1 MRSAVTVSD
10 GLGPTAEEIGRQLE
24 RILSSNEFHAPKR
37 GRSFLAFVV
46 NETLAG
52 RSEFLKAFTIAN
64 VVFGREASFDP
75 QNDPVVRIEAGRIRR
90 ALERYYLVAG
100 KDDAIILTV
109 PKGGYVPHFEYARG
123 GPVEG
128 VLADQPETLP
138 IAAPA
143 PVASPPAEKRPGGPL
158 VAFGLASG
166 LAAVLALL
174 FILAGAFPATWAP
187 PARSPAPD
195 AAEPRVIVEFF
206 AESGPDDASSDIARG
221 LRDDII
227 GQLAQFRDIVV
238 VADPLKNRR
247 SGGADYALQ
256 GNVQL
261 DGSRFRSVAR
271 LVRQSDGAVIWAN
284 NYDADLH
291 AQNKLVIQSD
301 IARQVA
307 SAIAQPYGAL
317 FQTETSAIAQPQNG
331 DQDAYACTLA
341 YYSYRQTMNT
351 QSHAAARDCL
361 QQATQR
367 FPANATSWALLAL
380 VYLDEMRFRYKLGM
394 SPFSAQPLELAIGAV
409 DRAASLEPENPRVLQ
424 ALMLVNFFRGDI
436 DKALEAGTAAYAANP
451 DDVDVAGEYGMR
463 LAMSGKWQSG
473 CELLSVALNK
483 SGRPRGYYEAGMALC
498 GLMRND
504 MATAEE
510 WARMSDLGSNPMHHL
525 VLLAVLGTA
534 GKAADAKVEKD
545 WLDGHAPVLM
555 ANIRREISLRL
566 PRQQDQERFYGGLR
580 AAGVNVASTQQ

>member
-1 MRSAVTVSD
+1 MRSAVNVSD

-64 VVFGREASFDP
+64 VVFGRDASFDP

-100 KDDAIILTV
+100 TDDEVVLTV
-109 PKGGYVPHFEYARG
+109 PKGGYVPRFEYAHG
-123 GPVEG
+123 GPVE
-128 VLADQPETLP
+128 VALADEPQKPPVKEPE
-138 IAAPA
+138 
-143 PVASPPAEKRPGGPL
+143 PVAFAPTEKRRGGSLL
-158 VAFGLASG
+158 VLGLAV
-166 LAAVLALL
+166 AIALL
-174 FILAGAFPATWAP
+174 FIFAAVLPATWAP
-187 PARSPAPD
+187 PARSPAPNV
-195 AAEPRVIVEFF
+195 AKPRVVVEFF
-206 AESGPDDASSDIARG
+206 TESGPDDASSDIARG

-238 VADPLKNRR
+238 VADPVKNHRT
-247 SGGADYALQ
+247 GGADYALQ

-261 DGSRFRSVAR
+261 DGSRLRSVAR
-271 LVRQSDGAVIWAN
+271 LVRPSDGAVIWAN

-307 SAIAQPYGAL
+307 SAIAQPYGVL
-317 FQTETSAIAQPQNG
+317 FQTESSAIAKPQMET
-331 DQDAYACTLA
+331 QDAYACTLA
-341 YYSYRQTMNT
+341 YNRYRQTMNT

-367 FPANATSWALLAL
+367 FPDNAASWALLAL

-394 SPFSAQPLELAIGAV
+394 SPFSAQPLELAIAAV
-409 DRAASLEPENPRVLQ
+409 NRAASLEPENPRVLQ
-424 ALMLVNFFRGDI
+424 ALMLVNFFRGNI

-451 DDVDVAGEYGMR
+451 GDVDVAGEYGMR
-463 LAMSGKWQSG
+463 LALSGKWQSG

-504 MATAEE
+504 MAAAEE
-510 WARMSDLGSNPMHHL
+510 WARMSDLSSNPMHHL

-534 GKAADAKVEKD
+534 GKTADAKVEKD

-555 ANIRREISLRL
+555 ANIRQEISLRL
-566 PRQQDQERFYGGLR
+566 PRQQDQERFFDGLR
-580 AAGVNVASTQQ
+580 AAGVNVASTQP

>member
-1 MRSAVTVSD
+1 MRNAVNVSD
-10 GLGPTAEEIGRQLE
+10 GLGPTAEEIGRQLQ
-24 RILSSNEFHAPKR
+24 RILSSEEFLAPKR
-37 GRSFLAFVV
+37 GRNFLAFVV

-109 PKGGYVPHFEYARG
+109 PKGGYVPHFQYAHG
-123 GPVEG
+123 GPVE
-128 VLADQPETLP
+128 LALAHEPQHP
-138 IAAPA
+138 
-143 PVASPPAEKRPGGPL
+143 PVAEPTPGAPPSAERQRGGSL
-158 VAFGLASG
+158 VALGLAGG
-166 LAAVLALL
+166 LAVALALL
-174 FILAGAFPATWAP
+174 FILAAAFPATWAP

-227 GQLAQFRDIVV
+227 GQLVQFRDIIV

-247 SGGADYALQ
+247 SGGAEYALQ

-261 DGSRFRSVAR
+261 DGSRLRSVAR

-317 FQTETSAIAQPQNG
+317 FQTETSTIAKPQNG

-367 FPANATSWALLAL
+367 FPDNATSWALLAL

-409 DRAASLEPENPRVLQ
+409 NRAASLEPENPRVLQ
-424 ALMLVNFFRGDI
+424 ALMLVNFFRGNI

-463 LAMSGKWQSG
+463 LALSGKWQSG

-510 WARMSDLGSNPMHHL
+510 WARRSDLGSNPMHHL

-534 GKAADAKVEKD
+534 GKTADAKLEKD
-545 WLDGHAPVLM
+545 WLERDAPVLM
-555 ANIRREISLRL
+555 ANIRQEISLRL
-566 PRQQDQERFYGGLR
+566 PRQQDQERFFNGLR